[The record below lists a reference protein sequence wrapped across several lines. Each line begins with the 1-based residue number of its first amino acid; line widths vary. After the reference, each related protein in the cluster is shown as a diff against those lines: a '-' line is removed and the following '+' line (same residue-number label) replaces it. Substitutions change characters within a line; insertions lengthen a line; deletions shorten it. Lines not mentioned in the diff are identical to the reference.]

1 MNSALK
7 LYDISN
13 QFQALEHLGDSDE
26 LPAEVI
32 RDTLAALE
40 GDFEVKVAQVA
51 KFVLALEA
59 TAVAAYTASEAM
71 RVRSLRISKRAESIK
86 AYLQFHMQAMS
97 KKRIE
102 TAELTVA
109 RRANPP
115 AVIITDE
122 AALPAEFW
130 VDPPPV
136 IPQKRIDKKAIKAAI
151 DGGARVD
158 GAFVEAGERLE
169 IKFG

>member
-7 LYDISN
+7 LYDIAN
-13 QFQALEHLGDSDE
+13 QLHALEHLGESDD

-32 RDTLAALE
+32 KDTLEALE
-40 GDFEVKVAQVA
+40 GDFEAKAVQVG

-59 TAVAAYTASEAM
+59 NAAAVEQAAKAM
-71 RVRSLRISKRAESIK
+71 AARSTRIYARAQNIK
-86 AYLQFHMQAMS
+86 AYLQFHMQALP

-102 TAELTVA
+102 APDCILV

-115 AVIITDE
+115 AVVITDE
-122 AALPAEFW
+122 LAIPPQYWIQPE
-130 VDPPPV
+130 PPP
-136 IPQKRIDKKAIKAAI
+136 KRLDKKAIKAAI
-151 DGGARVD
+151 DKGERIE

-169 IKFG
+169 IKQ